1 MGNNQKEIRR
11 YLKVAQEVEFSEK
24 TFTKIFI

>member
-11 YLKVAQEVEFSEK
+11 YLKSSQEVEFSGK